1 MCYNYVIDGN
11 QVLVSFVLDH
21 CVDNRIYQK
30 VIEHPHVVLSQF
42 SGSLWVWCRS
52 VVFLRV
58 WGLSG
63 VFVEQ
68 LLT

>member
-1 MCYNYVIDGN
+1 MCYNYVVDGN
-11 QVLVSFVLDH
+11 QVLVSFVLDN

-52 VVFLRV
+52 VVFSQSV
-58 WGLSG
+58 G
-63 VFVEQ
+63 FVRCFC
-68 LLT
+68 